1 MESIGLVDVL
11 QHVRPGA
18 VVAMKLDIKGGEWD
32 VLPHLMQKGM
42 LCKRCIAGAMIESHK
57 LSLSKTEGRQ
67 DTVLSVVLG
76 TGVGI
81 GQPQDNLRTCPNY
94 YERILTGQ
102 G

>member
-1 MESIGLVDVL
+1 MTALTCKGCLWYRCRLGGL
-11 QHVRPGA
+11 R
-18 VVAMKLDIKGGEWD
+18 
-32 VLPHLMQKGM
+32 QKPTM
-42 LCKRCIAGAMIESHK
+42 NSD
-57 LSLSKTEGRQ
+57 SEGRQ